1 MDQVLSRRLAAVLC
15 ADIAGYSALVGADE
29 SGAISALKGHQTAV
43 IEVLTRHGGRVVD
56 LAGDGL
62 VAEFGSTVS
71 AVEAGLA
78 MQALM
83 AERNVAVPEGRRML
97 FRVGINQGDVV
108 HDEAHIYGDGINIA
122 ARLQSIAEP
131 GGVYV
136 SGKVHEEVRDR
147 MKAVFRDLGEK
158 RLKNIARPVRVFEVM
173 TAASGKRARL
183 PDGVTVE
190 PRRPSVA
197 VLPFDNMGGNSEQEY
212 FADGV
217 VEDIITALSRFKD
230 FAVIARNSSFVY
242 KGRAVDVRQVSRELG
257 VRYLLEGSVRKAG
270 QRLRITAQL
279 IDAATGAHLWAD
291 KFDGTLEDVFDFQ
304 DRITATVASIVEP
317 TIRWAEI
324 ERSRRERPDSVEGY
338 DLYLRALPMHLSQ
351 TESDNAEAVSL
362 LLRAVELEPNNPTYL
377 VYAGNAM
384 LHRWSQG
391 WPPLGEDDDRRGI
404 ELVERAL
411 ANARDDAVVLS
422 LASMM
427 LIHNLKDY
435 DRGLELSRRAV
446 TLNPN
451 NLTVIMF
458 AGIVQL
464 HLGDLDQAVAYCE
477 HAIRLSPA
485 VDGSYWP
492 LTAIA
497 HVHLIR
503 GEYEQAIAWAKRSV
517 SSNPS
522 FVCTYWMLA
531 AASAHLGRMDE
542 ARRHVATLRRLAPE
556 TTVQMIWDGQPQR
569 DPGRLQAVLDGL
581 RLAGLEEA

>member
-15 ADIAGYSALVGADE
+15 ADIAGYSALVSADE
-29 SGAISALKGHQTAV
+29 SSAIAALKGHQTAV
-43 IEVLTRHGGRVVD
+43 IEVLQRHGGRVVD

-62 VAEFGSTVS
+62 VAEFPSTVS

-83 AERNVAVPEGRRML
+83 AERNVAVPEGQRML

-122 ARLQSIAEP
+122 ARLQAIAEP
-131 GGVYV
+131 GGLYV

-147 MKAVFRDLGEK
+147 MKADFRDLGEK

-173 TAASGKRARL
+173 TGRARRTRA

-190 PRRPSVA
+190 PRKPSVA
-197 VLPFDNMGGNSEQEY
+197 VLPFDNMGGDSEQEY

-217 VEDIITALSRFKD
+217 VEDIITALSRFRD

-242 KGRAVDVRQVSRELG
+242 KGRAVDVREVARELG

-279 IDAATGAHLWAD
+279 IAAATGAHLWAD

-317 TIRWAEI
+317 AIRWAEI

-351 TESDNAEAVSL
+351 TESDNAEAVAL
-362 LLRAVELEPNNPTYL
+362 LLRAIELEPNNPHYL

-391 WPPLGEDDDRRGI
+391 WPPIGEDDDRRGI

-435 DRGLELSRRAV
+435 DRGLEVSLRAV
-446 TLNPN
+446 ALNPN

-464 HLGDLDQAVAYCE
+464 HLGDLDQAIAYCE

-497 HVHLIR
+497 HVHVIR
-503 GEYEQAIAWAKRSV
+503 GEYEQAIAWAKRSI

-531 AASAHLGRMDE
+531 AANAHLGQLDE
-542 ARRHVATLRRLAPE
+542 AQRHLATLKRLAPE
-556 TTVQMIWDGQPQR
+556 TTVQMIWDGQPQK
-569 DPGRLQAVLDGL
+569 DPSRLKAVLDGL
-581 RLAGLEEA
+581 RLAGLAEE